1 MLSCDES
8 MRTTSRRV
16 EPQDVL
22 EALFDAIANLP
33 QRRDSRS
40 EPIFEPHFKLV
51 SVVHKLVLRGK
62 MKVSGQF
69 FTLKMHL
76 LTRFQPTEASKKLLA
91 SPWTR
96 KVDGPDSIDGW
107 KPYILEVVK
116 KFKTADKSNWHH
128 RMSAKVQHLVF
139 LSSFICSPT
148 LPGCAY
154 HLR

>member
-1 MLSCDES
+1 

-22 EALFDAIANLP
+22 DALFDAIANLP

-62 MKVSGQF
+62 MTVSGPF
-69 FTLKMHL
+69 LTLQMHL

-91 SPWTR
+91 CPWTR
-96 KVDGPDSIDGW
+96 KVGGPDSIEGW

-128 RMSAKVQHLVF
+128 RMSAKVQYPIF
-139 LSSFICSPT
+139 FSSLICSPI
-148 LPGCAY
+148 LPGRTY